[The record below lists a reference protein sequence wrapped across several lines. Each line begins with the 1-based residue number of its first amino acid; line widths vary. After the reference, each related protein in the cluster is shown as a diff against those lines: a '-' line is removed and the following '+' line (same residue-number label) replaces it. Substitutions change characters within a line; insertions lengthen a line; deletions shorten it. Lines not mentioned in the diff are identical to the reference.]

1 MKEKGTLALFWLI
14 NDGAVHHHPTV
25 FHISFKLFSNY
36 YYLLIPF
43 SVIYMLNVTTGTL
56 RILFNFLQIGINCK
70 LMLNVLKSYL

>member
-1 MKEKGTLALFWLI
+1 MKGKGTSALFWLT
-14 NDGAVHHHPTV
+14 NDGAVHHHATI

-43 SVIYMLNVTTGTL
+43 SVNIYVKCDTGTL